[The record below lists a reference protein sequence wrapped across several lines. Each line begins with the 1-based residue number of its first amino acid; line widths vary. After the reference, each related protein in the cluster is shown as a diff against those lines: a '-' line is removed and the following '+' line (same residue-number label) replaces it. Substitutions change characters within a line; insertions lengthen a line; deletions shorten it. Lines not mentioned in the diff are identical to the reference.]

1 MLQNFVMFTAKFYV
15 KSKVLETMYIVHIY
29 VKSLKHIV
37 YSKNIIRHDN
47 LYHVCDHHLLAVS
60 KVDLRSFGGLQIVWN
75 FQKHIGIFVTED

>member
-47 LYHVCDHHLLAVS
+47 FIMFAITISWQFLKWIFAVLGVS
-60 KVDLRSFGGLQIVWN
+60 KLYETFRNI
-75 FQKHIGIFVTED
+75 